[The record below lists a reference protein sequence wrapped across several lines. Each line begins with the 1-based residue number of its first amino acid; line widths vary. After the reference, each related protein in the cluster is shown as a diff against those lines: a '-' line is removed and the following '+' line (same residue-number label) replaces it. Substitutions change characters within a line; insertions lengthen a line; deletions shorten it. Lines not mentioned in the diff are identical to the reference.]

1 MIDAVITNVSL
12 LICMLSITEII
23 ISINTST
30 YFKWIDLLF
39 EIVLNS
45 TKSELLRNFVIHPE
59 TTCVRSEPM
68 SPSKVPSL
76 SPSVHRH
83 LHHRRTTKQA
93 TFVTY
98 LFPTPTWSSRPLSG
112 PTRQPLPST
121 VTDVWAPLLSTVIL
135 SSPVSRARLLLLQS
149 LPCRLSSAAFS
160 Y

>member
-1 MIDAVITNVSL
+1 MIDEVITNVSL
-12 LICMLSITEII
+12 STC
-23 ISINTST
+23 SINTST
-30 YFKWIDLLF
+30 YIKWIDLLF
-39 EIVLNS
+39 ETVLNS
-45 TKSELLRNFVIHPE
+45 TKSEFLRNFVIHPE

-83 LHHRRTTKQA
+83 LHHRRTTEQA

-121 VTDVWAPLLSTVIL
+121 VTDVWAPLLLSTVIL
-135 SSPVSRARLLLLQS
+135 SSPMSRARLLLLQS
-149 LPCRLSSAAFS
+149 LPCRLSSAAYS